1 MDTMG
6 VRDDLLRELAGV
18 PEPVLRDVLALLRAR
33 KRQASEPAL
42 LAESMLAKDW
52 LRPDEDAAWNDL

>member
-1 MDTMG
+1 MG

-33 KRQASEPAL
+33 KRQASESAL
-42 LAESMLAKDW
+42 LAESTLAKDW
-52 LRPDEDAAWNDL
+52 LRPEEDAAWKDL

>member
-1 MDTMG
+1 MGTMG

-42 LAESMLAKDW
+42 LSESMLAKDW
-52 LRPDEDAAWNDL
+52 LRPEEDAAWNDL